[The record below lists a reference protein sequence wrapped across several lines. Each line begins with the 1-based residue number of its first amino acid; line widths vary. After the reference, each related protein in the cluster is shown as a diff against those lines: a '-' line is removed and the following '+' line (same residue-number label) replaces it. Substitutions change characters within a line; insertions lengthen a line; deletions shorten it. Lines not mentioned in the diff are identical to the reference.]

1 MNRPL
6 LPDVYL
12 PRDTDA
18 YIEGWVSSD
27 RRFLLA
33 QQGIEAQYLNEEG
46 YEVEFLYRGT
56 GFEIKSGD
64 YDSRASLKWY
74 VGKKRVGFV
83 LGPHPYVGKLGE
95 LNYAPIYW
103 VFFLAEGPRLFDGDL
118 APVPSEQE
126 TGLRSLLV
134 EYDGVL
140 S

>member
-74 VGKKRVGFV
+74 AGKKTRRIR
-83 LGPHPYVGKLGE
+83 LGSASLCREAGRTE
-95 LNYAPIYW
+95 LRADI
-103 VFFLAEGPRLFDGDL
+103 L
-118 APVPSEQE
+118 
-126 TGLRSLLV
+126 
-134 EYDGVL
+134 GVL
-140 S
+140 PCRGSAFVRW